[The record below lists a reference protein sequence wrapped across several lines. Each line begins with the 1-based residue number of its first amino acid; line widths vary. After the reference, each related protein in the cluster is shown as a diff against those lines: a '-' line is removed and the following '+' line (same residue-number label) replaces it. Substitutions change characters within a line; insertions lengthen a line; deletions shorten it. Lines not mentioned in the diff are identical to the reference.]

1 MSLPTFRRALGR
13 AAVFLLLAASL
24 RAQDRPYAG
33 IVLRVPAS
41 TRALALGN
49 ANVAGR
55 EDDVIFYSPAQL
67 AVARGTSIS
76 GERFT
81 ATSTGGSLSTLVRIG
96 SGGIGFGASWL
107 SYATVDGTYPGSRA
121 DFTTS
126 GGRGGSSLLAA
137 VGLAQTIKGFRIGVT
152 GKYLREELAVSEDR
166 ALADVGVGRDFTLWL
181 PFQAALSVQNLGSDF
196 SSDAVLVTP
205 DELPGLGNAPARA
218 RLPMRASLGLS
229 SGTPVGPLDLAA
241 LAQLSVL
248 RDGFVAPAGG
258 LEAGYSWLDGYSI
271 ALRAGARRPENGEG
285 ILTAGAG
292 FSVDRISIDY
302 ALETLTGG
310 RTAHRVGLRI
320 R

>member
-1 MSLPTFRRALGR
+1 MSGVRLSRAYLPSMKKNNWGR
-13 AAVFLLLAASL
+13 IIFISSESGV
-24 RAQDRPYAG
+24 QIPVEMIHYG
-33 IVLRVPAS
+33 
-41 TRALALGN
+41 
-49 ANVAGR
+49 
-55 EDDVIFYSPAQL
+55 FYSPAQI
-67 AVARGTSIS
+67 AVARGIAETCA
-76 GERFT
+76 GTGVTCNAVLPGPT
-81 ATSTGGSLSTLVRIG
+81 ASEGVDDFVESLG
-96 SGGIGFGASWL
+96 WL
-107 SYATVDGTYPGSRA
+107 SYATIDGTYPGSRA

-126 GGRGGSSLLAA
+126 GGRGGSSVLAA
-137 VGLAQTIKGFRIGVT
+137 VGVAQTFKGFRIGVT

-196 SSDAVLVTP
+196 SSDAVLIVP
-205 DELPGLGNAPARA
+205 QNLPGLDGAPDRA

-229 SGTPVGPLDLAA
+229 SGAPVGPLDIGA

-258 LEAGYSWLDGYSI
+258 VEAGYSWLDGYSI

-285 ILTAGAG
+285 VLTAGAG

>member
-55 EDDVIFYSPAQL
+55 DDDVIFYSPAQL

-76 GERFT
+76 GERYT
-81 ATSTGGSLSTLVRIG
+81 ATTSGGSLSTLVRIG

-107 SYATVDGTYPGSRA
+107 SYATEGTYPGSRA

-126 GGRGGSSLLAA
+126 GGFGGSSFLAA
-137 VGLAQTIKGFRIGVT
+137 VGLAQTFKGFRIGVA
-152 GKYLREELAVSEDR
+152 GKYVREELAVSEDR
-166 ALADVGVGRDFTLWL
+166 ALVDVGVGRDFTIWI
-181 PFQAALSVQNLGSDF
+181 PFQAALSLQNLGSDF

-205 DELPGLGNAPARA
+205 DELPGLGNAPDRA

-229 SGTPVGPLDLAA
+229 SGAPVGPLDLAA

-258 LEAGYSWLDGYSI
+258 IEAGYSWLDGHSI

-285 ILTAGAG
+285 VLTAGAG